1 MKIRSMQLVL
11 PVVLALAVVAPSDAK
26 ERSSSGFSFVARMS
40 SLNEVPSLVTGGLGF
55 FVATLSPDQT
65 TLSFE
70 LSWSGLTGPP
80 SAAHIHIGQVGV
92 NGGVAV
98 FLCGGG
104 GQPAC
109 PQTASGS
116 ITGTATAANVV
127 AILPPPGQG
136 LQAGNLFQVLSAMR
150 RGKTYANIHTALFPG
165 GEDRGQIFVEDFSND
180 E

>member
-40 SLNEVPSLVTGGLGF
+40 ALNEVPSLVTGALGF

-116 ITGTATAANVV
+116 ITGTATAANTV
-127 AILPPPGQG
+127 AIVAQG
-136 LQAGNLFQVLSAMR
+136 LAAGNLFAVLQAMR
-150 RGKTYANIHTALFPG
+150 RGKTYANMHTAQFPN